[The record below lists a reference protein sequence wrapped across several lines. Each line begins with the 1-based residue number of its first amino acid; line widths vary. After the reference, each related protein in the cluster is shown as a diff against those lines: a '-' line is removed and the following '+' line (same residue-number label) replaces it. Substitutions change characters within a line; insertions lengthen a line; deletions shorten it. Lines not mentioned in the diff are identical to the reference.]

1 MDIQA
6 LENAL
11 KHVQY
16 AIIELESVDPNVF
29 EQYSLLTPY
38 VAIADALQRVAYDVR
53 EVTARL
59 GEIHNTIENVVLRV
73 RQLEG
78 GV

>member
-38 VAIADALQRVAYDVR
+38 VDIADALQRVAYDVR